1 MAYIGAGQLRE
12 PLQVLEL
19 QETTPGLWEW
29 VPVRRAW
36 AMVEQTSKSNL
47 FSKVGVGARDA
58 ALVIRRQSLTLHN
71 ALSWRGQH
79 LFVTSITQRDR
90 NYLDVGAALVDVA
103 PCSAQGYTTEVGEGN
118 RPVRVEKPPVA
129 FPGVLTE
136 KYARYEQEDTYAK
149 ARRTLVLVTP
159 KPIVLSEGDL
169 VTVGEGPA
177 AAVYNVQ
184 VCHVLDKCKNEY
196 EMTFSRDV

>member
-36 AMVEQTSKSNL
+36 AMVEQTTRSNL

-58 ALVIRRQSLTLHN
+58 ALVIRRQPLTLHN

-90 NYLDVGAALVDVA
+90 NYLDVGAALVAVDTVHLREDE
-103 PCSAQGYTTEVGEGN
+103 TTTGMT
-118 RPVRVEKPPVA
+118 

-136 KYARYEQEDTYAK
+136 KYAMARYKSCGRAW
-149 ARRTLVLVTP
+149 RTMWMF
-159 KPIVLSEGDL
+159 
-169 VTVGEGPA
+169 A
-177 AAVYNVQ
+177 F
-184 VCHVLDKCKNEY
+184 
-196 EMTFSRDV
+196 FSRGAWSPT